1 MVEEAKNIDIK
12 QNIEEVKNINNKKNN
27 VIRYCKDK
35 KILQYPYNEGEIIK
49 NDNKPNKPDLEVK
62 FRLNSI
68 GKQKDCNCYC
78 KSVKY
83 DGINDKGL
91 KFTDK
96 LGILSNELIEEFNP
110 ILGPTREFS
119 MNDCKCE
126 CEIDKRILYKMPT
139 FPKNKNSNSN
149 KQTSN
154 IDVESKPNQL
164 ESDKIESTKQI
175 GGEGETS
182 YKKLEES
189 ENNQK
194 KGGGFMDYIKDY
206 NVWISLVVII
216 SFIIYIIKSY
226 VPFNYDSLDQ
236 KYKNL
241 LGYDYDNSKL
251 GYAYYLTNSLVQ
263 SLYNQILLGAL
274 LTFIIFSLFKI
285 NITFPFFILVLIS
298 IISLTILLF
307 GIVNIIL
314 ASTILLKQN
323 PDNHR
328 VFIILAVVFIAITL
342 LCFIT
347 LILDIFLNFLGENNR
362 RKTVIIICSI
372 AAILAIITLSII
384 GNIGTVEQNLL
395 LNKNLYRIVQ
405 TMILLAMIYFII
417 NYLKDKDRDI
427 LKEFNGEGILGGGG
441 GTIKKWVFIFT
452 SIFTDIL
459 TKLGDIDVTNYA
471 YETEGL
477 EGLFTT
483 DYSKKFSIITDC
495 KTGLDVISRLVMY
508 FLLSFSN
515 TFVNLL
521 SPTVIAVTILLII
534 AYIVNILPSLGYNSD
549 IVNKIRFGVIVLI
562 LVSIIIINIVYGV
575 KILQEKYDKMKSEE

>member
-1 MVEEAKNIDIK
+1 MVEEGESINI
-12 QNIEEVKNINNKKNN
+12 NNNKKNN
-27 VIRYCKDK
+27 VTRYCKNK
-35 KILQYPYNEGEIIK
+35 KILQYPYQEGEIIK
-49 NDNKPNKPDLEVK
+49 NDNKPNKPNLEVK
-62 FRLNSI
+62 FRLKSI

-78 KSVKY
+78 KSAKY
-83 DGINDKGL
+83 DKINDKGL

-96 LGILSNELIEEFNP
+96 LGILSSELIEEFNP

-119 MNDCKCE
+119 LNDCKCD

-139 FPKNKNSNSN
+139 FPKSNNNNSN
-149 KQTSN
+149 KQSN
-154 IDVESKPNQL
+154 PTGTESNPTQTESNPIQTESNQT
-164 ESDKIESTKQI
+164 KITEQQ
-175 GGEGETS
+175 GGEGENNNNNP
-182 YKKLEES
+182 YKKLEEKD
-189 ENNQK
+189 NK
-194 KGGGFMDYIKDY
+194 PKVGGGFMDYIKDY

-226 VPFNYDSLDQ
+226 VPFNYDTLDE

-251 GYAYYLTNSLVQ
+251 GYAYYLTNNLVQ
-263 SLYNQILLGAL
+263 SLYSQILLGAL
-274 LTFIIFSLFKI
+274 LTFIIFSLLKI

-307 GIVNIIL
+307 GLVNIIL
-314 ASTILLKQN
+314 ASTVILKQN

-328 VFIILAVVFIAITL
+328 VFIILAVVFIAIAL
-342 LCFIT
+342 ICFIT
-347 LILDIFLNFLGENNR
+347 LIFDIFINFLGDR
-362 RKTVIIICSI
+362 KKTVIIVCAVS
-372 AAILAIITLSII
+372 AILGILTLSII
-384 GNIGTVEQNLL
+384 GNLGTVDQNLI

-405 TMILLAMIYFII
+405 TIILLAMIYFII

-427 LKEFNGEGILGGGG
+427 LKEFNGDGILGGGG
-441 GTIKKWVFIFT
+441 GTIKKWVFILT

-483 DYSKKFSIITDC
+483 DYSKKFSTITDC

-508 FLLSFSN
+508 FLLLFSN
-515 TFVNLL
+515 EFVKLL
-521 SPTVIAVTILLII
+521 SPTVIAVTILLIV

-549 IVNKIRFGVIVLI
+549 LVNKIRFGVIVLI
-562 LVSIIIINIVYGV
+562 LVSIVIINIVYAV
-575 KILQEKYDKMKSEE
+575 KILQEKYDKMKTEE